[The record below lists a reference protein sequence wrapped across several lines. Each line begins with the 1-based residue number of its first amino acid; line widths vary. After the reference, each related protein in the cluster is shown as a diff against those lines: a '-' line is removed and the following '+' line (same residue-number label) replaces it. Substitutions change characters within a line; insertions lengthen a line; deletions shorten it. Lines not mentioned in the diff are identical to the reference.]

1 MSDTDPFR
9 AITADDMIMPPGW
22 SVSAGQTFLYTKEE
36 RELVR
41 QARAFA
47 QREILPTA
55 AAAHREVKDIKA
67 RYEGRERRD
76 RLRAIAMAY
85 LRTLGEAGMTG
96 ALFPEAYGGNG
107 RGVVA
112 ECLVDEE
119 LAAAGHPGD
128 TLRSV
133 TLTLGT
139 VSILRYGT
147 EAQKKRHIPARLRG
161 EELAALAI
169 TEPQIGSDTS
179 RMETR
184 AVLQGDRWVINGQK
198 RFITGGG
205 LADYLTLFAITDT
218 GTHPHKGM
226 STFIVPMDHPGVAVR
241 RQLDE
246 VIMADWMDNAWI
258 DFHDV
263 DIPKEN
269 LLGPLHGGY
278 HVLMDELD
286 TERVTYCMAALGSA
300 RRALEIAA
308 EYATRRVQFKQPI
321 AAFEGVSFKIAE
333 MYAALDAARQVT
345 YRTAKM
351 IEAGV
356 PAQRESAVT
365 KLVVAENVWKIVDH
379 AMQVLGGIGYTTDFP
394 IQAIFRNARLLRI
407 GAGSDEIM
415 RFLIAREVLKEIG
428 DESRAPRTRTTT
440 S

>member
-1 MSDTDPFR
+1 MSEERFK
-9 AITADDMIMPPGW
+9 AIGMDDISMPGGW
-22 SVSAGQTFLYTKEE
+22 SVSDGQTFLYTPAE
-36 RELVR
+36 REIM
-41 QARAFA
+41 QQSRAVV
-47 QREILPTA
+47 QREILPRA
-55 AAAHREVKDIKA
+55 ASAHSEVKEIKA
-67 RYEGRERRD
+67 RHEGKARREK
-76 RLRAIAMAY
+76 LRAMARAY
-85 LRTLGEAGMTG
+85 LKQLGAAGLTG
-96 ALFPEAYGGNG
+96 ALFPEEYGGNG

-112 ECLVDEE
+112 ECIIDEE
-119 LAAAGHPGD
+119 LGAAGHPGD
-128 TLRSV
+128 TIRSV

-139 VSILRYGT
+139 ISILRYGT
-147 EAQKKRHIPARLRG
+147 PEQKKRHIPARLRG
-161 EELAALAI
+161 DELAALAI

-179 RMETR
+179 RMQTT
-184 AVLQGDRWVINGQK
+184 AVLRGGRWVINGQK

-205 LADYLTLFAITDT
+205 LADYLTLFAITEE
-218 GTHPHKGM
+218 GAHPHKGM
-226 STFIVPMDHPGVAVR
+226 STFIVPMDHPGVSIQ

-258 DFHDV
+258 DFKDV

-269 LLGPLHGGY
+269 LLGPLNGGY

-308 EYATRRVQFKQPI
+308 EYSTKRIQFKQPI
-321 AAFEGVSFKIAE
+321 AMFEGVSFKLAE
-333 MYAALDAARQVT
+333 MYTALDAARQLV

-351 IEAGV
+351 VEAGI

-365 KLVVAENVWKIVDH
+365 KLFVAESVWKIVDH

-415 RFLIAREVLKEIG
+415 KFLIAREILKEIKG
-428 DESRAPRTRTTT
+428 
-440 S
+440 

>member
-1 MSDTDPFR
+1 MSFDPDDFR
-9 AITADDMIMPPGW
+9 AITADDMTMPGGW
-22 SVSAGQTFLYTKEE
+22 SVSAGQTFLYTKAEQE
-36 RELVR
+36 IVQ

-47 QREILPTA
+47 QREILPTSA
-55 AAAHREVKDIKA
+55 QAHRQVKEIKA
-67 RYEGRERRD
+67 ASDGAARRAK
-76 RLRAIAMAY
+76 LRAMAMAY
-85 LRTLGEAGMTG
+85 LKTLGEAGMTG

-112 ECLVDEE
+112 ECLIDEE

-128 TLRSV
+128 TIRSV
-133 TLTLGT
+133 SLTLGT

-147 EAQKKRHIPARLRG
+147 EAQKRRHIPPRLRG

-179 RMETR
+179 GMQTR
-184 AVLQGDRWVINGQK
+184 AVLKGDRWVLNGQK

-205 LADYLTLFAITDT
+205 LADYLTLFAITD
-218 GTHPHKGM
+218 GGVHPHKGM
-226 STFIVPMDHPGVAVR
+226 STFIVPMDHPGVKIR

-258 DFHDV
+258 EFHDV
-263 DIPKEN
+263 DIPKDS
-269 LLGPLHGGY
+269 LLGPLNGGH

-308 EYATRRVQFKQPI
+308 EYATKRVQFKQPI
-321 AAFEGVSFKIAE
+321 AMFEGVSFKLAE

-351 IEAGV
+351 IEAGL

-394 IQAIFRNARLLRI
+394 IQAIFRNARLMRI

-415 RFLIAREVLKEIG
+415 KFLIARELLREIK
-428 DESRAPRTRTTT
+428 R
-440 S
+440 

>member
-1 MSDTDPFR
+1 MSDERFK
-9 AITADDMIMPPGW
+9 AIGMDDMTMPGGW
-22 SVSAGQTFLYTKEE
+22 SVSDGQTFLYTAAE
-36 RELVR
+36 RELML

-47 QREILPTA
+47 QKEILPHA
-55 AAAHREVKDIKA
+55 AEAHQQVTQIKA
-67 RYEGRERRD
+67 GFQGKERRV
-76 RLRAIAMAY
+76 RLRPIAQRY
-85 LRTLGEAGMTG
+85 LRTLAEAGMTG
-96 ALFPEAYGGNG
+96 ALFPEEYGGNG

-112 ECLVDEE
+112 ECIVDEE

-128 TLRSV
+128 TIRSV
-133 TLTLGT
+133 SLTLGT
-139 VSILRYGT
+139 ISILRYGT
-147 EAQKKRHIPARLRG
+147 AEQKRRHIPPRLRG

-169 TEPQIGSDTS
+169 TEPQIGSDTA

-184 AVLQGDRWVINGQK
+184 ATLKGDRWVINGQK

-205 LADYLTLFAITDT
+205 LADYLTLFAITET
-218 GTHPHKGM
+218 GVHPHKGM
-226 STFIVPMDHPGVAVR
+226 STFIVPMDHPGVTIR
-241 RQLDE
+241 RQMDE

-258 DFHDV
+258 DFNDV

-269 LLGPLHGGY
+269 LLGPLNGGY

-300 RRALEIAA
+300 RRALEVAA
-308 EYATRRVQFKQPI
+308 EYATKRVQFKQPI
-321 AAFEGVSFKIAE
+321 AMFEGVSFKLAE
-333 MYAALDAARQVT
+333 MYAALDAARQVI

-351 IEAGV
+351 VEAGV

-365 KLVVAENVWKIVDH
+365 KLFVAEAVWRIVDH

-415 RFLIAREVLKEIG
+415 KFLIAREVLREIKG
-428 DESRAPRTRTTT
+428 
-440 S
+440 

>member
-1 MSDTDPFR
+1 MSDDRFK
-9 AITADDMIMPPGW
+9 AITLGDMTMPGGW
-22 SVSAGQTFLYTKEE
+22 SVNDGQTFLYTREE
-36 RELVR
+36 RELMR

-47 QREILPTA
+47 QQEVLPDA
-55 AAAHREVKDIKA
+55 AAAHRRVKQIKTEFEGGA
-67 RYEGRERRD
+67 RRER
-76 RLRAIAMAY
+76 LREIARSY
-85 LRTLGEAGMTG
+85 LKQLGEAGLTG
-96 ALFPEAYGGNG
+96 ALYPVEYGGNA
-107 RGVVA
+107 RGVTA
-112 ECLVDEE
+112 ECIVDEE
-119 LAAAGHPGD
+119 LAAAGHPGESI
-128 TLRSV
+128 RAVSV
-133 TLTLGT
+133 ALGT

-147 EAQKKRHIPARLRG
+147 SAQKERHIPARLRG
-161 EELAALAI
+161 DELAALAI

-179 RMETR
+179 RMQTT
-184 AVLQGDRWVINGQK
+184 AVLKGDRWVINGQK

-226 STFIVPMDHPGVAVR
+226 STFIVPMDHPGITIR

-258 DFHDV
+258 DFNDV

-269 LLGPLHGGY
+269 LLGPLNGGY

-286 TERVTYCMAALGSA
+286 TERVTYCMASLGSA

-308 EYATRRVQFKQPI
+308 EYSTKRVQFKQPI
-321 AAFEGVSFKIAE
+321 AMFEGVSFKLAE
-333 MYAALDAARQVT
+333 MYAALDAARQVV

-351 IEAGV
+351 VDAGV

-365 KLVVAENVWKIVDH
+365 KLFVAEAVWRIVDH

-394 IQAIFRNARLLRI
+394 VQAIFRDARLLRI

-415 RFLIAREVLKEIG
+415 KFLIAREVLKEIKG
-428 DESRAPRTRTTT
+428 
-440 S
+440 

>member
-1 MSDTDPFR
+1 MSDDRFK
-9 AITADDMIMPPGW
+9 AIGMDDITMPGGW
-22 SVSAGQTFLYTKEE
+22 SVNNGQTFLYTPAE
-36 RELVR
+36 RALMH
-41 QARAFA
+41 QARQFA
-47 QREILPTA
+47 QKEILPKA
-55 AAAHREVKDIKA
+55 ADAHAQVKEIKA
-67 RYEGRERRD
+67 QFDGKERRA
-76 RLRAIAMAY
+76 RLRTIGQDY
-85 LRTLGEAGMTG
+85 LRMLAEAGMTG
-96 ALFPEAYGGNG
+96 ALFPEQYGGNA

-112 ECLVDEE
+112 ECIIDEE

-133 TLTLGT
+133 SLTLGT
-139 VSILRYGT
+139 ISILRYGT
-147 EAQKKRHIPARLRG
+147 ETQKKRHIPPRLRG
-161 EELAALAI
+161 DEMAALAI

-179 RMETR
+179 RMQTT
-184 AVLQGDRWVINGQK
+184 AVLKGDRWVINGQK

-218 GTHPHKGM
+218 GVHPHKGM
-226 STFIVPMDHPGVAVR
+226 STFIVPMDHPGVSIR

-258 DFHDV
+258 DFRDV

-269 LLGPLHGGY
+269 LLGPLNGGY

-286 TERVTYCMAALGSA
+286 TERVTYCMASLGNA

-308 EYATRRVQFKQPI
+308 EYSTKRVQFKQPI
-321 AAFEGVSFKIAE
+321 AMFEGVSFKLAE
-333 MYAALDAARQVT
+333 MYASLDAARQVT

-351 IEAGV
+351 VEAGI

-365 KLVVAENVWKIVDH
+365 KLFVAEAVWRIVDH

-415 RFLIAREVLKEIG
+415 KFLIAREVLKDIKG
-428 DESRAPRTRTTT
+428 
-440 S
+440 

>member
-1 MSDTDPFR
+1 MSEERFK
-9 AITADDMIMPPGW
+9 AIGMDDISMPGGW
-22 SVSAGQTFLYTKEE
+22 SVNDGQTFLYTPAE
-36 RELVR
+36 REIMR
-41 QARAFA
+41 QSRAFV
-47 QREILPTA
+47 QKEILPRA
-55 AAAHREVKDIKA
+55 AGAHSEVKEIKA
-67 RYEGRERRD
+67 RHEGKARREK
-76 RLRAIAMAY
+76 LRAMARAY
-85 LRTLGEAGMTG
+85 LKQLGEAGLTG
-96 ALFPEAYGGNG
+96 ALFPEEYGGNG

-112 ECLVDEE
+112 ECIIDEE
-119 LAAAGHPGD
+119 LGAAGHPGD
-128 TLRSV
+128 TIRSV

-139 VSILRYGT
+139 ISILRYGT
-147 EAQKKRHIPARLRG
+147 PEQKKRHIPARLRG
-161 EELAALAI
+161 DELAALAI

-179 RMETR
+179 RMQTT
-184 AVLQGDRWVINGQK
+184 AVLRGGRWVINGQK

-205 LADYLTLFAITDT
+205 LADYLTLFAITEE
-218 GTHPHKGM
+218 GAHPHKGM
-226 STFIVPMDHPGVAVR
+226 STFIVPMDHPGVSIQ

-258 DFHDV
+258 DFKDV

-269 LLGPLHGGY
+269 LLGPLNGGY

-308 EYATRRVQFKQPI
+308 EYSTKRIQFKQPI
-321 AAFEGVSFKIAE
+321 AMFEGVSFKLAE
-333 MYAALDAARQVT
+333 MYTALDAARQLV

-351 IEAGV
+351 VEAGI

-365 KLVVAENVWKIVDH
+365 KLFVAESVWKIVDH

-415 RFLIAREVLKEIG
+415 KFLIAREILKEIKG
-428 DESRAPRTRTTT
+428 
-440 S
+440 